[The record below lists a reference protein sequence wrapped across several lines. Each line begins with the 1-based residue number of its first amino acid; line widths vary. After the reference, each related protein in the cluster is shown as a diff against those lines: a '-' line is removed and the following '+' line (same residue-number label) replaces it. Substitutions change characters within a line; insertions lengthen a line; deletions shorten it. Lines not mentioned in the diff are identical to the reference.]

1 MIRIAVCDDFKDT
14 VNQVNGY
21 LSEYQQ
27 LRNRKLDIKSFFNAE
42 DLWEYLRVTS
52 KNPQKYRQIEAFSI
66 IGQILT
72 SK

>member
-27 LRNRKLDIKSFFNAE
+27 LRNRKLDIKFFFNCRGSVGIFKE
-42 DLWEYLRVTS
+42 KSLRS
-52 KNPQKYRQIEAFSI
+52 DNP
-66 IGQILT
+66 
-72 SK
+72 

>member
-1 MIRIAVCDDFKDT
+1 MKNFFTSFKHFMSFGGNIT
-14 VNQVNGY
+14 KCKRPINNTC
-21 LSEYQQ
+21 SEYSDG
-27 LRNRKLDIKSFFNAE
+27 LKLM
-42 DLWEYLRVTS
+42 VTS

>member
-42 DLWEYLRVTS
+42 DLWEYLR
-52 KNPQKYRQIEAFSI
+52 KNR
-66 IGQILT
+66 
-72 SK
+72 

>member
-27 LRNRKLDIKSFFNAE
+27 LRNRNSILN
-42 DLWEYLRVTS
+42 L
-52 KNPQKYRQIEAFSI
+52 FSTQRI
-66 IGQILT
+66 CGNI
-72 SK
+72 